1 MNKISISGAAFSVN
15 HCARL
20 IGIVYPVQP
29 AFPRARQ
36 IFFFDASTAFYIAIL
51 SSGYPSRAFKM
62 FPERKKRE
70 KLLPQNSFLYNTHLL
85 SISARRKIPK
95 DSFWPRDFL
104 HRLPSNIK
112 ALAREPARRGASCF
126 QARRL
131 PSPFCTRRQSA
142 RTFPISSPRQRD
154 RC

>member
-29 AFPRARQ
+29 AFPQARQ
-36 IFFFDASTAFYIAIL
+36 IFFFDASTAFYIAIP

-70 KLLPQNSFLYNTHLL
+70 KLLPQNSYLL

-112 ALAREPARRGASCF
+112 ALAKEPARRGASCF

>member
-104 HRLPSNIK
+104 HRFAIRHRGPGHGDQPTGTVPN
-112 ALAREPARRGASCF
+112 AREYLYGLLSNERG
-126 QARRL
+126 
-131 PSPFCTRRQSA
+131 
-142 RTFPISSPRQRD
+142 
-154 RC
+154 